1 MSDSKRLPALSAGND
16 GRHLAMTPENSPS
29 DPVAAVELA
38 RLITALQTSGLRVN
52 VPIDA
57 RRGGAGPADA
67 GMLYIEGVPTTVPT
81 SAAYVATSPYALRSE
96 DDGGW
101 AVYEG
106 DRRLASAALAPRPAY
121 YDLTTQEGIPYW
133 QIALLHLDSVAST
146 VLQTCAY
153 WGNDDQCAFCGIGT
167 TLANG
172 RTIAKKTPA
181 MLAEVAV
188 AARDLDGAVDA
199 TLTTGST
206 ATPDRGA
213 LYVGRCGEAVKAASG
228 LPVQVQFEP
237 PSDLDVLD
245 KVADMGIDSV
255 GIHVETFDPQ
265 VLARVAPG
273 KARWGIEAY
282 FIAWERAVAAFGPGQ
297 VSTYVILGMGEDH
310 KLTVEGCKRAI
321 DMGVY
326 PFVVP
331 LRPVPGS
338 LMQDLLPPPKEAVE
352 AVYRQIVPYLARKGM
367 SASGVA
373 AGCARCQACSG
384 LGAFEKADGGSR
396 DGHGSLPL
404 VAIA

>member
-1 MSDSKRLPALSAGND
+1 MSDSKRLSVTPPGETKGNTMELEASPPDRLAAGALAK
-16 GRHLAMTPENSPS
+16 
-29 DPVAAVELA
+29 
-38 RLITALQTSGLRVN
+38 LITALQSTGLRVD
-52 VPIDA
+52 VPIGA
-57 RRGGAGPADA
+57 RAGGAGPADA
-67 GMLYIEGVPTTVPT
+67 GMLYIEGVQTTVPT
-81 SAAYVATSPYALRSE
+81 TAAYVQNSPYALRGE

-101 AVYEG
+101 GVYQG
-106 DRRLASAALAPRPAY
+106 QQRLASAALAPRPAY
-121 YDLTTQEGIPYW
+121 YDMTTDEGIPYW

-153 WGNDDQCAFCGIGT
+153 WGNDDQCAFCGIGV

-213 LYVGRCGEAVKAASG
+213 LYVGRCGEAVKAAAG

-237 PSDLDVLD
+237 PSDLDVID
-245 KVADMGIDSV
+245 QVADMGIDSV
-255 GIHVETFDPQ
+255 GIHVETFDPA

-282 FIAWERAVAAFGPGQ
+282 FTAWERAVAAFGAGQ
-297 VSTYVILGMGEDH
+297 VSTYVILGMGEDQ
-310 KLTVEGCKRAI
+310 KLTVDGCKRAI

-331 LRPVPGS
+331 LRPTPGS
-338 LMQDLLPPPKEAVE
+338 IMQDLLPPSKEAVE

-384 LGAFEKADGGSR
+384 LGAFEKADGGMR
-396 DGHGSLPL
+396 DGRRTLPL
-404 VAIA
+404 AVNV

>member
-1 MSDSKRLPALSAGND
+1 MTITTAADEVRTSLPA
-16 GRHLAMTPENSPS
+16 T
-29 DPVAAVELA
+29 ELA
-38 RLITALQTSGLRVN
+38 HLLTALQSHGLRVE
-52 VPIDA
+52 VPLAA
-57 RRGGAGPADA
+57 RAGGAGPADA
-67 GMLYIEGVPTTVPT
+67 GMLYVEGVQTTVPT
-81 SAAYVATSPYALRSE
+81 TAAYVQDSPYALRGD
-96 DDGGW
+96 DDGSWG
-101 AVYEG
+101 VYRDG
-106 DRRLASAALAPRPAY
+106 VRLAEAALAPRPRY
-121 YDLTTQEGIPYW
+121 YDLTTAEGVPYH

-153 WGNDDQCAFCGIGT
+153 WGNADQCTFCGIGV
-167 TLANG
+167 TLAAG

-181 MLAEVAV
+181 MLAEVAL
-188 AARDLDGAVDA
+188 AAKELDGAVDA

-213 LYVGRCGEAVKAASG
+213 MYVGRCGQAVKQAAD

-237 PSDLDVLD
+237 PSDLDVID
-245 KVADMGIDSV
+245 RVAAMGIDSV
-255 GIHVETFDPQ
+255 GIHVETFDPA

-282 FIAWERAVAAFGPGQ
+282 FGAWERAVRAFGAGQ
-297 VSTYVILGMGEDH
+297 VSTYVILGLGEDERT
-310 KLTVEGCKRAI
+310 TVEGCKRAI

-326 PFVVP
+326 PFIVP

-352 AVYRQIVPYLARKGM
+352 AVYRQVVPHLALRGM

-384 LGAFEKADGGSR
+384 LGAFERSAATTASGAEGGLR
-396 DGHGSLPL
+396 EGRAPLPL
-404 VAIA
+404 FTV